1 MASPARPADF
11 SLARTAVIASALAFC
26 ASRDVLARDSAE
38 IATNARSGARL
49 TVASPLVTT
58 TGKSDSLGADV
69 CAVARLAQAI
79 AATAAVVVSISMAID
94 PPGWTRQPHPP
105 TFSAIWTMGM
115 PPESE
120 AGSGRHDTLWGLR
133 AQRRGMADGRWQMV
147 DGRWQMA

>member
-38 IATNARSGARL
+38 MATNARSGARL

-69 CAVARLAQAI
+69 RALARLAQAS
-79 AATAAVVVSISMAID
+79 AATAAVVFKISIAVD
-94 PPGWTRQPHPP
+94 PPRLARPASPHEHSLRFGRPEGTRSPQ
-105 TFSAIWTMGM
+105 
-115 PPESE
+115 
-120 AGSGRHDTLWGLR
+120 D
-133 AQRRGMADGRWQMV
+133 
-147 DGRWQMA
+147 